1 MQMTLRS
8 SPSSPFGRKVLIA
21 AGVLGMGDRIA
32 VEKTDVADPADT
44 LRTQNPI
51 GKIPVLLVKGA
62 PPLFDSRVIVE
73 YLDHLAGGGRI
84 LPADPGAR
92 FVSLRLQ
99 ALSDGVA
106 DASLLLVYEGRYR
119 SADKHEPRWV
129 AYQAAKVERALAVLE
144 AEPPADPGPVPDVGQ
159 IALACALGYR
169 DLRFPGT
176 WRDGHPRLVAWL
188 DRFAERVP
196 SFAATHPPG

>member
-51 GKIPVLLVKGA
+51 GKIPVLLVEGA

-92 FVSLRLQ
+92 FASLRLQ
-99 ALSDGVA
+99 ALSDGVT

-144 AEPPADPGPVPDVGQ
+144 AAPPSFPGRPRIGE
-159 IALACALGYR
+159 IALACALGYL
-169 DLRFPGT
+169 DLRFAGA
-176 WRDGHPRLVAWL
+176 WREKHPKLVAWL
-188 DRFAERVP
+188 DDFAARVP
-196 SFAATHPPG
+196 AFGATKAA